1 MRHDETSKGIETDA
15 DQRWSFFCKGLWRRG
30 SCPALAYKKGAQSA
44 REIQSKDCC
53 LVRENA
59 VNFALGQQRMSDMAT
74 KHKILQKILAGS
86 KNIRF
91 SDMIELVEGFGFRL
105 SRTDGSHHIFA
116 HPDIPELVNLQ
127 EVKGQAKPYQ
137 MRQFLKLI
145 ERHSLRLEED
155 K

>member
-1 MRHDETSKGIETDA
+1 M
-15 DQRWSFFCKGLWRRG
+15 
-30 SCPALAYKKGAQSA
+30 
-44 REIQSKDCC
+44 
-53 LVRENA
+53 V
-59 VNFALGQQRMSDMAT
+59 T
-74 KHKILQKILAGS
+74 KRKRLQKILAGS

-91 SDMIELVEGFGFRL
+91 SDMIDLVEGFGFRL
-105 SRTDGSHHIFA
+105 SRTDGSHHIFV